1 MNDSSCHRRQHV
13 HPLRLRIWHALSV
26 LVVIVFCS
34 LLLLMPSVLQQ
45 SGEGRWGGESHG
57 HYKHRDVNSNA
68 HNSGRDYAKGVHDE
82 NAVDAQD
89 REKKEGDDSQQQQQ
103 QWHYL
108 KPWKYLFGMGNN
120 DNDETTAGEANNQI
134 LCPVQIAKETIN
146 PEQQ

>member
-1 MNDSSCHRRQHV
+1 
-13 HPLRLRIWHALSV
+13 
-26 LVVIVFCS
+26 
-34 LLLLMPSVLQQ
+34 MPSVLQQ

-89 REKKEGDDSQQQQQ
+89 REKKERDDSQQ

-120 DNDETTAGEANNQI
+120 DNDETTAGEANIRSCVLSKSQKKQSTQNNNNNQSDLLASTTSI
-134 LCPVQIAKETIN
+134 HLPLLL
-146 PEQQ
+146 